1 MRRRRRGRRRRNWRK
16 SILLWTLSFL
26 LTAGMAGGIFL
37 LFTHGGK
44 GEKEKTGIEES
55 EGILP
60 EEKREFSAGFL
71 LGQNI
76 CRDRGMQE
84 EESRV
89 EWLQNRP
96 EIRGIYVTGPM
107 AGSSSFEQ
115 LLLLVD
121 ETELNTMV
129 IDVKN
134 DQGEITFQ
142 MELKEAQEM
151 GACVRYIQDMPA
163 FMKTLKEHGVY
174 TIARIPCFK
183 DPYLAAY
190 APELA
195 LKKADGTPVT
205 DSNGLEWV
213 NPYKEG
219 VWEYLIKIA
228 KEAGKLGFDEIQFDY
243 VRFPIGSDAEQADY
257 GVDMEVYTKE
267 QAICGFLAYAVEE
280 LHKEQLVVGADVFG
294 TIIGSETDVKNV
306 GQDYVKLS
314 EIVDVIS
321 PMVYPSH
328 YANQVFGIPVPD
340 AQPYDT
346 VLAAMQDSGMEL
358 AGIGQEERAVVRPWL
373 QAFTAT
379 WVTGHISYGGE
390 QIREQIQAVYDAGYR
405 EWLLW
410 NASNRYAQDGLL
422 PASGEG
428 DAASEADG

>member
-1 MRRRRRGRRRRNWRK
+1 MRRRRRGRRRRNRK
-16 SILLWTLSFL
+16 KSFLLWTLSIL
-26 LTAGMAGGIFL
+26 LTAGVAGGIIFL
-37 LFTHGGK
+37 VMQSR
-44 GEKEKTGIEES
+44 EEQTEEFFS
-55 EGILP
+55 GILLGFNSCSDLTLK
-60 EEKREFSAGFL
+60 EAEK
-71 LGQNI
+71 N
-76 CRDRGMQE
+76 D
-84 EESRV
+84 
-89 EWLQNRP
+89 EWIGKDRP
-96 EIRGIYVTGPM
+96 EVRGIYVTGPM

-115 LLLLVD
+115 LLSLVD

-142 MELKEAQEM
+142 MELEEAQEA

-163 FMKTLKEHGVY
+163 FMKTLKEHGIY

-190 APELA
+190 SPELA
-195 LKKADGTPVT
+195 LKKSDGTPVT

-219 VWEYLIKIA
+219 VWEYLVKIA
-228 KEAGKLGFDEIQFDY
+228 IEAGKLGFDEIQFDY

-257 GVDMEVYTKE
+257 GVDMENYTKE
-267 QAICGFLAYAVEE
+267 QAICAFLSYAVEE
-280 LHKEQLVVGADVFG
+280 LHKEQLVVSADVFG

-340 AQPYDT
+340 AKPYDT
-346 VLAAMQDSGMEL
+346 VLAAMQDSEMEL
-358 AGIGQEERAVVRPWL
+358 AGIVQEDRAVVRPWL

-390 QIREQIQAVYDAGYR
+390 EIREQIQAVYDAGYR
-405 EWLLW
+405 EWILW
-410 NASNRYAQDGLL
+410 NASNRYVQDGLL

-428 DAASEADG
+428 TDAPEPQDGTDYIPETVGNG

>member
-1 MRRRRRGRRRRNWRK
+1 MRRRRRGRRRRNRK
-16 SILLWTLSFL
+16 KSFLLWTLSFL
-26 LTAGMAGGIFL
+26 LTAGVVAGGIFFL
-37 LFTHGGK
+37 VMQSPGRKERKEEGTKPAEGVVNQPT
-44 GEKEKTGIEES
+44 GESFSGIW
-55 EGILP
+55 
-60 EEKREFSAGFL
+60 
-71 LGQNI
+71 LGQST
-76 CRDRGMQE
+76 CRDNLLKE
-84 EESRV
+84 TENPN
-89 EWLQNRP
+89 EWMERERP
-96 EIRGIYVTGPM
+96 EVRGIYVTGPM
-107 AGSSSFEQ
+107 AGSASFEQ
-115 LLLLVD
+115 LLALID

-142 MELKEAQEM
+142 MELPEAQEM

-163 FMKTLKEHGVY
+163 FMKTLEEHGIY

-219 VWEYLIKIA
+219 VWEYLVKIA
-228 KEAGKLGFDEIQFDY
+228 REAGKLGFDEIQFDY

-257 GVDMEVYTKE
+257 GVDTEVYTKE
-267 QAICGFLAYAVEE
+267 QAICAFLSYAVEE
-280 LHKEQLVVGADVFG
+280 LHKEKLIVSADVFG

-306 GQDYVKLS
+306 GQDYVRLS

-340 AQPYDT
+340 ARPYDT
-346 VLAAMQDSGMEL
+346 VLAAMQDSEKEL
-358 AGIGQEERAVVRPWL
+358 NDIPSGERAAVRPWL

-379 WVTGHISYGGE
+379 WVTGHISYEGE

-405 EWLLW
+405 EWMLW
-410 NASNRYAQDGLL
+410 NASNRYMQDGLL
-422 PASGEG
+422 PASENN
-428 DAASEADG
+428 